1 MSLFIHHKSRQA
13 GHRCL
18 HAGRMGGLRPQR
30 SPQNFQVAGDMKHG
44 SGGGGG
50 GGGGVGVLCLDTHGV
65 SQRKQMNKSADGEGK
80 CLDHLHPWQYLQ
92 HSLRMGGGTG

>member
-44 SGGGGG
+44 SGGGVWGWG
-50 GGGGVGVLCLDTHGV
+50 AVFRHTWCFTEKANE
-65 SQRKQMNKSADGEGK
+65 QI
-80 CLDHLHPWQYLQ
+80 C
-92 HSLRMGGGTG
+92 